1 MKDDSVLKLENQVCF
16 PVYAAS
22 RLITR
27 MYQPYLDELGITYPQ
42 YLVMLLLWEEDGRN
56 VSELSNC
63 LYLESNTLT
72 PLLKRLELAGL
83 VARARKKEDE
93 RNVIISLTK
102 KGKALKEKAREIP
115 EKIIGHFTG
124 ATANKTNIMAF
135 KTGLEGIIKHLS
147 A

>member
-1 MKDDSVLKLENQVCF
+1 MKNDKALKLENQVCF

-27 MYQPYLDELGITYPQ
+27 LYNPYLDELGITYPQ

-56 VSELSNC
+56 VSELSKC

-72 PLLKRLELAGL
+72 PLLKRLESAGL
-83 VARARKKEDE
+83 IERTRKKEDE
-93 RNVIISLTK
+93 RNVIINLTK
-102 KGKALKEKAREIP
+102 KGNALKENAREIP
-115 EKIIGHFTG
+115 GKILAHFAG
-124 ATANKTNIMAF
+124 PATRETDIKAF
-135 KTGLEGIIKHLS
+135 KMGLEAIIKQLS